1 MVLPRKTRAT
11 LEIALVTSLAYLVLH
26 FANVNEISAA
36 RIHSTQRFI
45 TKKMKRNMWVKS
57 NFINLV
63 PLKYI
68 F

>member
-1 MVLPRKTRAT
+1 MVLPRKTPANP
-11 LEIALVTSLAYLVLH
+11 EIALVTSLAYLVVH

-36 RIHSTQRFI
+36 RTHSTQRFV
-45 TKKMKRNMWVKS
+45 TKKMKRNMLVKS
-57 NFINLV
+57 HFINLV